1 MDYWDQPLTFM
12 ITPKSGPL
20 PQMSSLIDANRALTG
35 NLPNGFLKR
44 PHWLRAGQ
52 ALVSAAETGK
62 AADIEVAFESIVIA
76 LDEEGWLAREIP
88 SAPPL
93 SASSSDLGMRDMGDI
108 EWISEAMVPAPNG
121 ESDLTVMSAMPPIS
135 VNRTD
140 IYATVDTKVLA
151 RQSEE
156 PLWRRILPN
165 TVSLFKGR

>member
-108 EWISEAMVPAPNG
+108 EWRKRSYRHVRHATDFGKPNRHLCHGRHESSGPA
-121 ESDLTVMSAMPPIS
+121 I
-135 VNRTD
+135 
-140 IYATVDTKVLA
+140 
-151 RQSEE
+151 
-156 PLWRRILPN
+156 
-165 TVSLFKGR
+165 